1 MNLFDVMRKITNKPD
16 ITQRELQITWAQFR
30 QTKFLSEGTTE
41 QRVHQN

>member
-1 MNLFDVMRKITNKPD
+1 MRKITNKPD
-16 ITQRELQITWAQFR
+16 ITQKRTGKTTWAQFR